1 MWENTVAIH
10 SVLNK
15 KNYKGKFLAN
25 SILKK
30 IDKYNFMKK
39 KTKWKKKLG
48 KKTKKNTI
56 KFIVTSKNSYGTFP
70 TF

>member
-15 KNYKGKFLAN
+15 KNYKGKFLVN

-30 IDKYNFMKK
+30 STNIILWKKKMKK
-39 KTKWKKKLG
+39 KIREKNKKKIL
-48 KKTKKNTI
+48 
-56 KFIVTSKNSYGTFP
+56 
-70 TF
+70 

>member
-15 KNYKGKFLAN
+15 KNYKDKFLVN

-30 IDKYNFMKK
+30 IDKYNFIKK
-39 KTKWKKKLG
+39 KNKI
-48 KKTKKNTI
+48 KKN
-56 KFIVTSKNSYGTFP
+56 
-70 TF
+70 

>member
-39 KTKWKKKLG
+39 KNKMKKKIREKN
-48 KKTKKNTI
+48 KKKYYKIHSN
-56 KFIVTSKNSYGTFP
+56 K
-70 TF
+70 

>member
-39 KTKWKKKLG
+39 KNKMKKTIREKNKKKYY
-48 KKTKKNTI
+48 KIHSNK
-56 KFIVTSKNSYGTFP
+56 
-70 TF
+70 

>member
-39 KTKWKKKLG
+39 KKKNKIKLGNKKKIL
-48 KKTKKNTI
+48 
-56 KFIVTSKNSYGTFP
+56 
-70 TF
+70 

>member
-15 KNYKGKFLAN
+15 KNYKDKFLVN

-30 IDKYNFMKK
+30 IDKYNFIKKKNKMKK
-39 KTKWKKKLG
+39 TIREKNKKKYY
-48 KKTKKNTI
+48 KIHSNK
-56 KFIVTSKNSYGTFP
+56 
-70 TF
+70 

>member
-10 SVLNK
+10 NVLNK

-30 IDKYNFMKK
+30 IEKK
-39 KTKWKKKLG
+39 
-48 KKTKKNTI
+48 
-56 KFIVTSKNSYGTFP
+56 
-70 TF
+70 